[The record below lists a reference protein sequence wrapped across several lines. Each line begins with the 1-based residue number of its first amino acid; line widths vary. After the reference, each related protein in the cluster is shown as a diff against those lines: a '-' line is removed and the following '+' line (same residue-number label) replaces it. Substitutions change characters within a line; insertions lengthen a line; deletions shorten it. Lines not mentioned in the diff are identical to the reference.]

1 MAGSPQAMPLVRAPK
16 ETVDLVALEPLA
28 AKLARA
34 MQSLLD
40 IRASGEIEV
49 TAGTANA
56 ARYPEWRIAQNPFG
70 ALLRLSRVDN
80 GDELLIH
87 LPGYLLSQIVDLHY
101 GGSGAVPPHADF
113 TAAELQFV
121 GRIGERF
128 ALLLEAAGV
137 EPVRLVETHT
147 DLLQAGWSK
156 SREAIAV
163 QPFTVEGGA
172 IKPAVISLVL
182 CSETVRTLSE
192 CDDRDIASNKPGD
205 AAWAGRMRAAAMRVR
220 LPARTILTRSDIS
233 FQRLLTLAPGDV
245 LPLQVPT
252 QIPFVVAGHIFAHG
266 SLGEA
271 NGRAALL
278 IEKMEKEMDQ

>member
-1 MAGSPQAMPLVRAPK
+1 MAGSPPAMPLVRAQK
-16 ETVDLVALEPLA
+16 ETADLAALEPLA
-28 AKLARA
+28 AKLARG

-70 ALLRLSRVDN
+70 ALLRIGRGDN
-80 GDELLIH
+80 SDELFVH
-87 LPGYLLSQIVDLHY
+87 LPGHLLSQIVDLHY

-113 TAAELQFV
+113 SAAELQFV
-121 GRIGERF
+121 ARIGERF
-128 ALLLEAAGV
+128 ALLLEAAGIARF
-137 EPVRLVETHT
+137 RLVETHT
-147 DLLQAGWSK
+147 DLLQAGWPK

-172 IKPAVISLVL
+172 IKPAVISLIL
-182 CSETVRTLSE
+182 CSETICTLSE
-192 CDDRDIASNKPGD
+192 RDTNNKPTD
-205 AAWAGRMRAAAMRVR
+205 AAWAGRMRAATMRVR

-245 LPLQVPT
+245 LPLRLPT
-252 QIPFVVAGHIFAHG
+252 QIPLVVAGHIIAHG